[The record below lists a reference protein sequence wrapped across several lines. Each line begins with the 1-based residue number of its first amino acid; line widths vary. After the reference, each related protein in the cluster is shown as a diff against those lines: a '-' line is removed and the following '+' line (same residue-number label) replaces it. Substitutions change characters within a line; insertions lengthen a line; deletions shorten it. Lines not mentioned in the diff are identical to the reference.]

1 MAGILNS
8 YNKLRKGTLPNT
20 KVNLRA
26 FVPSP
31 NDDDYRRGYIRRY
44 FAQPANDKLGVVTEI
59 SGDDFI
65 RISASSLYRAVT
77 IRWRIKGP
85 IKMMFK
91 DDGTISDKGVSESNK
106 IAMDLVS
113 VDIPALK
120 LYLVHLLQF
129 YKK

>member
-1 MAGILNS
+1 MANILDS
-8 YNKLRKGTLPNT
+8 YNSLRKGTLPNT

-26 FVPSP
+26 YSPKPSKE
-31 NDDDYRRGYIRRY
+31 DYRRGYIRRY
-44 FAQPANDKLGVVTEI
+44 FAQPTNDKLGVVTEI

-85 IKMMFK
+85 VKMMFK
-91 DDGTISDKGVSESNK
+91 DDGTISDKGVAESNK

-129 YKK
+129 YKE